1 MVLAIKTLIALYG
14 VSSHLIRPFEIWFI
28 LYLIKDLVY
37 RLPEHC
43 VNYLGNS
50 MPSMYSK
57 ISFGLIIIISLRL
70 KVSSVRG
77 DYLRLPLPLLLIL
90 FNTFILI
97 NSIH

>member
-1 MVLAIKTLIALYG
+1 MVLAIKTLIALHG
-14 VSSHLIRPFEIWFI
+14 VSPHLIRPLEIWFI

-37 RLPEHC
+37 RLLEHC
-43 VNYLGNS
+43 VNYLGSN

-57 ISFGLIIIISLRL
+57 ISFGPITIISLRL
-70 KVSSVRG
+70 KVSSVKG